1 MRFLQKIR
9 TIRFFQSSSKNGE
22 QAMKLKII
30 DDTIENPAEKFILP
44 FDNEFVRVLPSKELR
59 NIYYLCFKYRYIYRS
74 NKVIP
79 VDLILACQD
88 EMVNRGMKF

>member
-1 MRFLQKIR
+1 
-9 TIRFFQSSSKNGE
+9 
-22 QAMKLKII
+22 MKLKII